1 VSDNRYEKMGFDRPQ
16 GQQRKLVR
24 IPKDT
29 LVKTSYLD
37 DQKRFPLVIEPS
49 AEYVNP
55 VSWAASNRELIEDHL
70 SHHGAILFRNFN
82 LRAVGEFEQFIEA
95 ASDSPLEYQE
105 RSSPRSRVSGNIYT
119 STDHPAEQHIFLHNE
134 QSYNQIFPMKIYF
147 FCVTPAPQGGETPIA
162 DCRKVLK
169 RLDPRLIQS
178 FSQRKYMYVRNFG
191 DGFGLSWQEAFQTT
205 IKSDVEEYCHKNEI
219 EFEWKKNN
227 RLRTRQIRRAIAR
240 HPRTG
245 QDIWFNHLTFFHVTT
260 LESAVRDSLLNEF
273 GEDELPNQTYY
284 GDGAAIENSVLDEIR
299 HAYLSEATT
308 FSWQKGDLLML
319 DNILT
324 AHGRRP
330 YVGPRK
336 IIVGMAE
343 LFDWKNV

>member
-147 FCVTPAPQGGETPIA
+147 FCVTPAPQGGA
-162 DCRKVLK
+162 
-169 RLDPRLIQS
+169 
-178 FSQRKYMYVRNFG
+178 
-191 DGFGLSWQEAFQTT
+191 QTT
-205 IKSDVEEYCHKNEI
+205 RPSSHPVLQP
-219 EFEWKKNN
+219 KK
-227 RLRTRQIRRAIAR
+227 
-240 HPRTG
+240 
-245 QDIWFNHLTFFHVTT
+245 V
-260 LESAVRDSLLNEF
+260 
-273 GEDELPNQTYY
+273 
-284 GDGAAIENSVLDEIR
+284 
-299 HAYLSEATT
+299 
-308 FSWQKGDLLML
+308 
-319 DNILT
+319 
-324 AHGRRP
+324 
-330 YVGPRK
+330 YVC
-336 IIVGMAE
+336 
-343 LFDWKNV
+343 